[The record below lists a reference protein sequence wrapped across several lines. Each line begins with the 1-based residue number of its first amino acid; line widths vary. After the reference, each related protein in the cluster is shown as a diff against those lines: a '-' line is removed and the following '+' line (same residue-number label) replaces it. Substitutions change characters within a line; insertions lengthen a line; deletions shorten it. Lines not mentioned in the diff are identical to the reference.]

1 MQRNRRGRPRHPDVL
16 KPAEWRVLDA
26 LREGGTNAEIAARLG
41 LSPDTVKTHIS
52 NMLAKLEL
60 RDRRALAAWRPD
72 TQRRRLGGVLAV
84 PAALWSVGRPL
95 LWVGAGVATLAG
107 VVVVVV
113 ALVALEG
120 LVEGDGEP
128 AAAVKPPAATRASTS
143 TPAAPPAAPGSCATP
158 TDPTCIH
165 AVYIGAPGDY
175 AQVVDIP
182 SAMLLRGG
190 PGGTY
195 RVDAGLEVTVV
206 TAARLP
212 AGWTRFYLDQSP
224 IGDPPVSASQLI
236 PPVGTTYTFTVS
248 DDAPAAT
255 TVTYDL
261 KAAKPFV
268 RPRPDGKPHIGATV
282 VETEFEVKDCSSGV
296 AVTNP
301 QTNTELVADCESLL
315 GLRDTIRGTGKL
327 NWTAGKPMS
336 EWMGV
341 TVSGTPQRVTG
352 LNLADLGLDG
362 ELSGLLGNLTGLTT
376 LDLSGNAL
384 TGMLPS
390 KLALLTN
397 LTSVSL
403 SGTSFTG
410 CAPAGLGDATTSDVT
425 QDDCG
430 APARFGGFGSGVIPA
445 GTFKIEREGKP
456 ILILDW
462 PADSGLFYAGSE
474 RGLGVEGQP
483 SRYGGYGYI
492 ISNAEETLTFG
503 IDIELAGEWP
513 PQFHSGFTRAGTAT
527 GYTRAEFEAL
537 WDRIVESMWVKGSE

>member
-1 MQRNRRGRPRHPDVL
+1 MERNRGGRPRHPDVL
-16 KPAEWRVLDA
+16 TPAEWRVLDA

-41 LSPDTVKTHIS
+41 LSPDTIKSHIS

-60 RDRRALAAWRPD
+60 RDRRALAVWRPAAG
-72 TQRRRLGGVLAV
+72 RRRLGGVLAV

-95 LWVGAGVATLAG
+95 LWVGAGVASLAG

-120 LVEGDGEP
+120 IVEGDGEP
-128 AAAVKPPAATRASTS
+128 AAAVKPPPTTS

-175 AQVVDIP
+175 AQVVDVP
-182 SAMLLRGG
+182 APMLLSGG

-195 RVDAGLEVTVV
+195 RIDAGLEVTVV

-212 AGWTRFYLDQSP
+212 GGWTRFYLDQSP

-248 DDAPAAT
+248 DEAT
-255 TVTYDL
+255 ASTTITYNL
-261 KAAKPFV
+261 KQARPFV
-268 RPRPDGKPHIGATV
+268 RPRPDGKPEIGATV
-282 VETEFEVKDCSSGV
+282 VETEFEVKDCSSGI

-301 QTNTELVADCESLL
+301 DTNTELVADCESLL
-315 GLRDTIRGTGKL
+315 GLRDTIRGTGTL

-336 EWMGV
+336 DWMGV
-341 TVSGTPQRVTG
+341 RVSGTPQRVTS

-362 ELSGLLGNLTGLTT
+362 ELSGLLGELTGLTT
-376 LDLSGNAL
+376 LNLSGNPL

-390 KLALLTN
+390 KLALLTS
-397 LTSVSL
+397 LTNVSI

-410 CAPAGLGDATTSDVT
+410 CAPEEFRDVATSDVSLDDCGEPTELHNIYESERVLPQGTYRVPYGPRHAPLIFDVPAGEQMTFDGVWIAAQVAGLGSGGPIGVLLGDASGNASIGLDLVYATEWSRNIF
-425 QDDCG
+425 
-430 APARFGGFGSGVIPA
+430 PAFTGS
-445 GTFKIEREGKP
+445 REE
-456 ILILDW
+456 I
-462 PADSGLFYAGSE
+462 SELF
-474 RGLGVEGQP
+474 
-483 SRYGGYGYI
+483 
-492 ISNAEETLTFG
+492 
-503 IDIELAGEWP
+503 
-513 PQFHSGFTRAGTAT
+513 
-527 GYTRAEFEAL
+527 
-537 WDRIVESMWVKGSE
+537 DRIVESLWVDDE